1 VAPSEF
7 SGYGWGRTG
16 YTALMAGSQDEM
28 SKPRRRIIYANA
40 EGQRTLE
47 AAKAVR
53 GEIVEYDAHGR
64 PARRTKFFLDRRELP
79 WLPVSEPAFLLWVLV
94 GLFLVW
100 LVIGFVLIT

>member
-1 VAPSEF
+1 
-7 SGYGWGRTG
+7 
-16 YTALMAGSQDEM
+16 MAGSQNEVSAD
-28 SKPRRRIIYANA
+28 KRTRRVIYVDAK
-40 EGQRTLE
+40 GQRTLE
-47 AAKAVR
+47 AAKAVQ

-64 PARRTKFFLDRRELP
+64 STRRTKFFLDRRELP